1 MKINKKI
8 VIKTSLDTHFFRYWL
23 EFLRP
28 VHKLTNNGIAVLAA
42 FLKKRYELS
51 KEINN
56 QELLNKTLM
65 SIETKKEIKQELA
78 MTDSNFYMILCTLRK
93 NKMVV
98 NGEINKNII
107 PNIEESDNGEFSL
120 VVLFNVNE

>member
-65 SIETKKEIKQELA
+65 SIETNKEIKQELA

-93 NKMVV
+93 N
-98 NGEINKNII
+98 
-107 PNIEESDNGEFSL
+107 
-120 VVLFNVNE
+120 